1 MFRPGLPE
9 GFGDR
14 AAQLGP
20 NALGYSALF
29 LWPCS
34 LTATTVSP
42 RPPPPPPIPLF
53 SSLPSS
59 GSRIFTLPSTL
70 CPALVSL
77 FVFFVSLPP

>member
-29 LWPCS
+29 LWPYS

-42 RPPPPPPIPLF
+42 P
-53 SSLPSS
+53 SLTPTNHHLTESFQNKLTVTNRCHPHHS
-59 GSRIFTLPSTL
+59 HIT
-70 CPALVSL
+70 
-77 FVFFVSLPP
+77 